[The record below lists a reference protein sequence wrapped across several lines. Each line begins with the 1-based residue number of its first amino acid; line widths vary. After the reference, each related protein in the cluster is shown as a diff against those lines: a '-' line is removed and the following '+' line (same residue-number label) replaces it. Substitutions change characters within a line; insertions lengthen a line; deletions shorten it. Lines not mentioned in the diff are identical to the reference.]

1 MQLVKPTLQVY
12 LQTAVNIKR
21 LKQYGLYSKLEENIK
36 DQWHT
41 TDAKP
46 IIWHISVSN
55 GCQLH
60 QIITHSMLWET
71 SKEGNDFW
79 CQQYVRFYHARI

>member
-36 DQWHT
+36 VKWKV

-46 IIWHISVSN
+46 VIWHISASR
-55 GCQLH
+55 GCNLP
-60 QIITHSMLWET
+60 QIIDNAIDWAET
-71 SKEGNDFW
+71 KEGSDFW
-79 CQQYVRFYHARI
+79 CQQYVRFYHACI

>member
-46 IIWHISVSN
+46 IIWHISVSH
-55 GCQLH
+55 GCKLP
-60 QIITHSMLWET
+60 QIIDNAMDWAET
-71 SKEGNDFW
+71 KEGQRFW
-79 CQQYVRFYHARI
+79 YEQYNLLWASLR